1 MEANYKPTVA
11 TNSLLINNPSNI
23 ATLTV
28 KTIDSA
34 YGMCYIPPVHPYHT
48 HVMFRHLWVRIVI
61 IVIVALGVGTLSA
74 PPSITSNYLGDGS
87 FASSINAVKFNLGL
101 DLQGGT
107 QLRYRVDTS
116 GVPAGDRMSVVE
128 GIKGVMDRR
137 INSLG
142 ISEAVVQSSQ
152 LGDDH
157 YIIVEL
163 PGVKDINEAINRVGK
178 TVQLEFKE
186 QQTEWTPEQVK
197 ENDQYNAG
205 VTAKAKAILADAQVA
220 GADFGQI
227 IKEKSEGV
235 NVTEGGIIDFQ
246 TEPQIDPALWT
257 QLSALPADRFAMV
270 ETEDTIY
277 IEKVLETATE
287 PAVTANHILIA
298 YKDATSAPAQT
309 TRSKDEAKQLAEKV
323 KAEANAENFGAK
335 AAEYSDDESNKE
347 SGGSLGTFRKGE
359 MVAPFEEAAFNATT
373 GSIIGPVETSFGYH
387 LIQVTDKPATLKI
400 KRQELVLKKRPA
412 KPVDGWVT
420 TALTGKQFA
429 HASAQVNPNGIGYV
443 VSIQFNDEGKKL
455 FADLTKKNL
464 NKPIAIFLDDQQISA
479 PTVQNV
485 IDTGTAVITGQF
497 NAQSASEL
505 ANNLNTGALPAPII
519 LIGQNTV
526 GATLGQDAL
535 NNTLYA
541 GLIGLIVLILFMLI
555 YYRLPGVAA
564 LLGLAMYGLISSA
577 LFQLFHVTLSLAG
590 IAGFIL
596 SIGMAVDA
604 NILIF
609 ERLKEELVAGKSLDS
624 AIKAGFSRAWSSIR
638 DSNFSSL
645 ITCLILFVFGTN
657 VIRGFAVTLAL
668 GVVVSMLT
676 AINIT
681 RTFVDLAHRWF
692 KKPALWKCGFS
703 DKKPNLNI
711 VKNQRWFFGISAIL
725 IIITLGSLFTNGLR
739 QGIDFTGGTLMEVQ
753 FNKPVSSQEV
763 EAAVRSIRA
772 PEASQPLSFIPMA
785 MAQQATV
792 APTTNALPL
801 QEAEANPD
809 LSSTTVQPTD
819 GNGFILRMKHI
830 TNDTRQQVLAALKA
844 LNNNEDVK
852 ELRFETI
859 GPTIGATLREN
870 AFKAL
875 ALATIFMI
883 IFIAYAFRKVPKT
896 LSAVRFGII
905 AVITL
910 LHDLLIT
917 IGVFSVFQLEIDTLF
932 ITALLTVLGFSVHDT
947 IVVFDRVREHVI
959 KATGKVSIP
968 EIVNLSLNE
977 TLTRSI
983 NTSLTTFVT
992 LTALYFFAGAA
1003 IKTFVF
1009 ALILGIAVGTY
1020 SSIFIAGPLL
1030 VLWYRLAAPKAKFSK
1045 K

>member
-1 MEANYKPTVA
+1 
-11 TNSLLINNPSNI
+11 
-23 ATLTV
+23 
-28 KTIDSA
+28 
-34 YGMCYIPPVHPYHT
+34 
-48 HVMFRHLWVRIVI
+48 
-61 IVIVALGVGTLSA
+61 
-74 PPSITSNYLGDGS
+74 
-87 FASSINAVKFNLGL
+87 
-101 DLQGGT
+101 
-107 QLRYRVDTS
+107 
-116 GVPAGDRMSVVE
+116 
-128 GIKGVMDRR
+128 
-137 INSLG
+137 
-142 ISEAVVQSSQ
+142 
-152 LGDDH
+152 
-157 YIIVEL
+157 
-163 PGVKDINEAINRVGK
+163 
-178 TVQLEFKE
+178 
-186 QQTEWTPEQVK
+186 
-197 ENDQYNAG
+197 
-205 VTAKAKAILADAQVA
+205 
-220 GADFGQI
+220 
-227 IKEKSEGV
+227 
-235 NVTEGGIIDFQ
+235 
-246 TEPQIDPALWT
+246 
-257 QLSALPADRFAMV
+257 
-270 ETEDTIY
+270 
-277 IEKVLETATE
+277 
-287 PAVTANHILIA
+287 
-298 YKDATSAPAQT
+298 
-309 TRSKDEAKQLAEKV
+309 
-323 KAEANAENFGAK
+323 
-335 AAEYSDDESNKE
+335 
-347 SGGSLGTFRKGE
+347 
-359 MVAPFEEAAFNATT
+359 
-373 GSIIGPVETSFGYH
+373 
-387 LIQVTDKPATLKI
+387 
-400 KRQELVLKKRPA
+400 
-412 KPVDGWVT
+412 
-420 TALTGKQFA
+420 
-429 HASAQVNPNGIGYV
+429 
-443 VSIQFNDEGKKL
+443 
-455 FADLTKKNL
+455 
-464 NKPIAIFLDDQQISA
+464 
-479 PTVQNV
+479 
-485 IDTGTAVITGQF
+485 
-497 NAQSASEL
+497 
-505 ANNLNTGALPAPII
+505 PAPII

>member
-1 MEANYKPTVA
+1 MAE
-11 TNSLLINNPSNI
+11 NSLLINNPSNI
-23 ATLTV
+23 ATLTT

-323 KAEANAENFGAK
+323 KAEANAENFAAK

-347 SGGSLGTFRKGE
+347 KGGSLGTFRKGE
-359 MVAPFEEAAFNATT
+359 MVAPFEEAAFNATA

-657 VIRGFAVTLAL
+657 VIRGFAVTLAI
-668 GVVVSMLT
+668 GVIVSMLT
-676 AINIT
+676 AVSIT

-703 DKKPNLNI
+703 DKRPNLNI
-711 VKNQRWFFGISAIL
+711 VKNQGWFFGISATL

-739 QGIDFTGGTLMEVQ
+739 QGIDFTGGTLMEIQ

-830 TNDTRQQVLAALKA
+830 TNDTRQQILTALKA
-844 LNNNEDVK
+844 LNNNEEVK

-896 LSAVRFGII
+896 LSAWRFGIV
-905 AVITL
+905 AVVTL

-917 IGVFSVFQLEIDTLF
+917 VGVFSVFQLEIDTLF

-947 IVVFDRVREHVI
+947 IVVFDRVRENVI
-959 KATGKVSIP
+959 KATGKSSIP
-968 EIVNLSLNE
+968 EIVNQSLNE
-977 TLTRSI
+977 TLARSI
-983 NTSLTTFVT
+983 NTSLTTLVT

-1009 ALILGIAVGTY
+1009 ALILGIAIGTY
-1020 SSIFIAGPLL
+1020 SSIFIAGLLL